1 LIQPVKLSVKVSSYI
16 VRKCKKI
23 LGILIRDFQN
33 FKFYEFCFYVDDML
47 DINVEEHATMD
58 NEIESNSAGS
68 TAEDGASGTRRSLRN
83 SSKRH

>member
-1 LIQPVKLSVKVSSYI
+1 MIDTDDKTVKVSSYI

-33 FKFYEFCFYVDDML
+33 FKFYEFCFYVDDMI
-47 DINVEEHATMD
+47 DINVEEHAMVD
-58 NEIESNSAGS
+58 SEIELNSAGS
-68 TAEDGASGTRRSLRN
+68 TVEDGASGSRKLLRN